1 VRTSLAGAVVAVTGA
16 SSGIGRETAMLFG
29 REGARVAISARR
41 LDRLESLG
49 ESIRAAGGEV
59 LVMRVDVASEVEVR
73 GFVAA
78 ILERFGRLDVFVN
91 NAGYG
96 VHGRVEETASE
107 AYERLMKVNYLGT
120 VYGCRAAVPVMRRQG
135 SGVIINVSSIVGKR
149 ALPGGGAY
157 AATKAAQV
165 SLTEALRVELKGSGV
180 EACSVH
186 PIGTDTEFAEVAAR
200 ETPDDRSGPLGP
212 RQSAKIVAESIVACA
227 KRPRPEVYPYLASRL
242 IPVLNALSPGLADR
256 VALWGARRSGRA

>member
-1 VRTSLAGAVVAVTGA
+1 MTSLAGAVVAVTGA
-16 SSGIGRETAMLFG
+16 SSGIGRETALLFA
-29 REGARVAISARR
+29 REGARVAIGARR
-41 LDRLESLG
+41 LDRLESLA
-49 ESIRAAGGEV
+49 ETIRATGGEV
-59 LVMRVDVASEVEVR
+59 LVMRLDVASEVEVR

-78 ILERFGRLDVFVN
+78 VLERFGRLDVLVN

-96 VHGRVEETASE
+96 VHGRVEDTSSE

-135 SGVIINVSSIVGKR
+135 NGVIINVSSIVGKR

-200 ETPDDRSGPLGP
+200 EAPEARNGPLGP
-212 RQSAKIVAESIVACA
+212 RQSAHAVAESIVACA
-227 KRPRPEVYPYLASRL
+227 RRPRPEVYPYRPSRL
-242 IPVLNALSPGLADR
+242 IPVLNALAPGLADR
-256 VALWGARRSGRA
+256 LASWGARRSGRGA